1 MNRFEYMQYQIA
13 EKRLQDLKVKHARE
27 LQEAYD
33 GIHPTRSAVDSD
45 LGVIYVESIDPAE
58 YAAYLVDLQAE
69 HERIERYWSLRADVY
84 KRALSKLSEQEL
96 DILNGNLENHGD
108 REEIRKTV
116 KNIVTDY
123 VKSKPELKKK
133 PIASM
138 EEIEEYDKSIENM
151 DKRELLKNYVDPLE
165 TETLKKRCIRL
176 RDAEDMS
183 FKNLGIQLGITS
195 ARAKQIIVQHELS
208 LGEKELIKWKKKR
221 LP

>member
-1 MNRFEYMQYQIA
+1 MQYQIA

-123 VKSKPELKKK
+123 VKSKPKLKKK

-138 EEIEEYDKSIENM
+138 EEIDEYDKRIKNM
-151 DKRELLKNYVDPLE
+151 NKRELVKNNVNPLE
-165 TETLKKRCIRL
+165 TETLKKIRTW
-176 RDAEDMS
+176 
-183 FKNLGIQLGITS
+183 Q
-195 ARAKQIIVQHELS
+195 
-208 LGEKELIKWKKKR
+208 KES
-221 LP
+221 